1 MNDKFTRLE
10 KKWVFKNKDKE
21 TLTQNLISHNLYFR
35 PHFKERFVNSIYFDN
50 LDLKFAEDNLAG
62 VSNRKKVR
70 LRWYSPNSNTL
81 INPILEVKVKKN
93 FQGFKK
99 LFAFKEFDNFKVNE
113 KNLKKI
119 SEKIN
124 NILVSKNLIPI
135 TQVFY
140 KRNYFISCDKRVR
153 ATLDVDLKYRKI
165 KNFIQSFFVRSD
177 DIVLEFKYSNN
188 FDSYLRNNIKGIT
201 RVSRNSK
208 YINSLEKNNFFQ

>member
-1 MNDKFTRLE
+1 MSNKFTRLE

-35 PHFKERFVNSIYFDN
+35 PHFQERFVNSIYFDN

-62 VSNRKKVR
+62 VSNRKKIR

-81 INPILEVKVKKN
+81 INPTLEVKVKKN

-99 LFAFKEFDNFKVNE
+99 LFAFKEFNNFKVNE

-124 NILVSKNLIPI
+124 NTLVSENLIPI

-140 KRNYFISCDKRVR
+140 KRNY
-153 ATLDVDLKYRKI
+153 LPH
-165 KNFIQSFFVRSD
+165 
-177 DIVLEFKYSNN
+177 
-188 FDSYLRNNIKGIT
+188 
-201 RVSRNSK
+201 
-208 YINSLEKNNFFQ
+208 